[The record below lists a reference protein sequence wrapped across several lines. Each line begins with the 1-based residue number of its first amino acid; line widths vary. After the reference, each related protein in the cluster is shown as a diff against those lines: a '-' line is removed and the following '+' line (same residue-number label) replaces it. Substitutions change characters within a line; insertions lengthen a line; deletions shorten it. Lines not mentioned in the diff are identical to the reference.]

1 MAKRE
6 KPAPIVLPDLGL
18 EDAYASLLMLDH
30 RRASEVHP
38 VLVDAL
44 AKRFTVEVP
53 DPVPDDFG
61 PDDGWLVPTKGEIAA
76 WLALDDN
83 ERARRINLATEVQRI
98 LRSGYTLMRGKGPI
112 VIVRIDPI
120 PADVATSRTVYRLMS
135 NAVAVW
141 ASKLYRTLNGGSSGE
156 AF

>member
-6 KPAPIVLPDLGL
+6 KPASVVLPDLGI
-18 EDAYASLLMLDH
+18 EDAFASLLMLDPIQ
-30 RRASEVHP
+30 ASEIHP
-38 VLVDAL
+38 AVVEAL
-44 AKRFTVEVP
+44 GARFAIS
-53 DPVPDDFG
+53 
-61 PDDGWLVPTKGEIAA
+61 DDGWMVPSTPEVAA